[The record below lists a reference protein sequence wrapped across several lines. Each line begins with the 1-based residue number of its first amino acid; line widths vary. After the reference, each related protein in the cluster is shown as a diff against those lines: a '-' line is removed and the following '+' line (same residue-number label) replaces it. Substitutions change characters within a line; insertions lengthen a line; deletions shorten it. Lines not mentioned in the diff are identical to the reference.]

1 MNAASLLH
9 REPSADKL
17 ARARQAAARA
27 SRLQG
32 DGLSGHRIEV
42 IPSLAG
48 VLPLG
53 GLQVGATYSV
63 TGSTALLAALLAAP
77 SSAGLWCGLVGLPHF
92 AAESARDVGCDL
104 DRVVMVPDPGDDWV
118 NVVAALVDALPVVV
132 TRPLAAVPTAQANRL
147 AARLRQ
153 RGGVLLVAGG
163 WPRAEV
169 DLRVRAREWRGL
181 GPGHGR
187 LRSQRIRLDVEGRG
201 ALRAG
206 GTATSYDV
214 WLPDEQGNVRVE
226 QLARTQLR
234 DVELIQAAG

>member
-1 MNAASLLH
+1 MTAASLLH

-32 DGLSGHRIEV
+32 DGLSGHRIDV
-42 IPSLAG
+42 IPPLAG
-48 VLPLG
+48 VLPRG

-77 SSAGLWCGLVGLPHF
+77 STAGLWCGLVGLPHF

-132 TRPLAAVPTAQANRL
+132 TRPLAGRASGSGQPSGRPAPPARGRADGGRRL
-147 AARLRQ
+147 AAS
-153 RGGVLLVAGG
+153 RG
-163 WPRAEV
+163 RAPV
-169 DLRVRAREWRGL
+169 SAREWRGL

-187 LRSQRIRLDVEGRG
+187 LRSQRI
-201 ALRAG
+201 
-206 GTATSYDV
+206 AT
-214 WLPDEQGNVRVE
+214 R
-226 QLARTQLR
+226 R
-234 DVELIQAAG
+234 